1 MEVTELSKGRYELK
15 APTSV
20 EAGVVEV
27 SLKNGAKAPA
37 DAQIYRVD
45 GGHSAKEL
53 VEKVLES
60 PDGAPTPDW
69 AHAAGGVGR
78 TAPGKT
84 GFAAQILDPGS
95 YYILDA
101 ASGEEE
107 NAKSHAANGAVAAL
121 QVTGEAKGALPAT
134 GATITAGAPQEYR
147 FTSKG
152 LKAGTNR
159 LTYDNKGKQPHHVVA
174 FPFRGDAT
182 LEQVKAAFMSE
193 GEPKGPPPVDF
204 EGARGT
210 VLTDGGRKIVT
221 DLELERGRYALVCF
235 VSDRKGGPPHVAKGM
250 IAEAKVK

>member
-1 MEVTELSKGRYELK
+1 MEVTEPSKGRYELK

-20 EAGVVEV
+20 EAGLVEI
-27 SLKNGAKAPA
+27 SLKNRAKAPS
-37 DAQIYRVD
+37 DAQIFRVE
-45 GGHSAKEL
+45 GKHSAKEL

-69 AHAAGGVGR
+69 AHAAGGAGR

-84 GFAAQILDPGS
+84 GFAAQILEPGS

-101 ASGEEE
+101 VSGEEE

-134 GATITAGAPQEYR
+134 DATITAGATQEYR
-147 FTSKG
+147 FTSTG

-159 LTYDNKGKQPHHVVA
+159 LTYDNKGEQAHHVVA
-174 FPFRGDAT
+174 FPFREGAT
-182 LEQVKAAFMSE
+182 LEQVKRTFMSE
-193 GEPKGPPPVDF
+193 GEPKGPPSVDF
-204 EGARGT
+204 ERSRSTA
-210 VLTDGGRKIVT
+210 VTDGGTKIVT

-235 VSDRKGGPPHVAKGM
+235 ISDRKGGPPHVAKGM
-250 IAEAKVK
+250 IAEAKIK